1 MHSISHSQLGAPLP
15 VLHAMWT
22 KAAAVIS
29 VLSFLAH
36 RALCRQQ
43 PHRILTLGS
52 EQSEVLQGRQ
62 TYHDVFATLLNAS
75 EGASA
80 VIRGQRKDDQCSERC
95 AEPSTAEHAQHG
107 PTLNVSNPSTALFF
121 TAALGS
127 LAACMAGC
135 WLLYKALSHCW
146 EVLTS
151 APAARTTATHRC
163 THDAPSAARQNPSPA
178 SPSSA
183 LRQPLLDPS
192 QHEIDCTLTQPSHQ
206 PLAPARAFS
215 PEHNADSSD
224 QQHSDSK
231 AIIHGV
237 WELR

>member
-43 PHRILTLGS
+43 PQRILTLGS

-62 TYHDVFATLLNAS
+62 TYHDVFATLLNK
-75 EGASA
+75 GASA
-80 VIRGQRKDDQCSERC
+80 VIRGQRNDDQCSERC

-107 PTLNVSNPSTALFF
+107 PTLNVYNPSIALFF

-135 WLLYKALSHCW
+135 WLLYKALTHCW
-146 EVLTS
+146 GLLTS
-151 APAARTTATHRC
+151 APAAKTASTLHR
-163 THDAPSAARQNPSPA
+163 PSP
-178 SPSSA
+178 A

-206 PLAPARAFS
+206 PLAPALASS
-215 PEHNADSSD
+215 PEHPHQLLSSD